1 MSKMTAVQVPR
12 AGADFEVV
20 ERDVPEP
27 ARGEVR
33 VKVEACGVCHS
44 DMFTKEGA
52 FPGIEYPRVPGHEVV
67 GRIDA
72 LGEGVQ
78 GWRAGERVGVGWHGS
93 HCGYCRNCRRGDF
106 TTCENLRISGISFDG
121 GYAEYMVADQTGLV
135 RLPEAVQA
143 AESAPLLCAGVTT
156 YNALR
161 HSGARPGDVVA
172 VQGVG
177 GLGHLGVQFA
187 HRMGLRTVAVSS
199 GPHKRDLATE
209 LGADQYI
216 DASQEDPV
224 KALQALGGAQ
234 AILATAPN
242 AEAMSQL
249 IDGLGPNGCMMIV
262 GATPEPVQ
270 VAPTQIIGAR
280 KSIQGF
286 ACGHATDSED
296 TVNFSVLADVRAH
309 VETYPLREAGRAY
322 ERMMSNE
329 ARFRSVLVME

>member
-20 ERDVPEP
+20 ECDIPEP
-27 ARGEVR
+27 QAGQVR

-72 LGEGVQ
+72 IGDGVK
-78 GWRAGERVGVGWHGS
+78 GWRSGERVGVGWHGA
-93 HCGYCRNCRRGDF
+93 HCGYCRSCRRGDF
-106 TTCENLRISGISFDG
+106 TTCENLLISGISFDG
-121 GYAEYMVADQTGLV
+121 GYAEYMVVDQTGLV
-135 RLPEAVQA
+135 GLPEDVDS
-143 AESAPLLCAGVTT
+143 AEAAPLLCAGVTT

-187 HRMGLRTVAVSS
+187 HRMGLRTAAISS
-199 GPHKRDLATE
+199 GPDKYELAME
-209 LGADQYI
+209 LGAQEYI
-216 DASQEDPV
+216 DASRDDPAQ
-224 KALQALGGAQ
+224 ALQNLGGAQ

-242 AEAMSQL
+242 ADAMSQL
-249 IDGLGPNGCMMIV
+249 IDGLAPNGRMMIV
-262 GATPEPVQ
+262 GATPDAVR
-270 VAPTQIIGAR
+270 VAPTQLIGGR

-296 TVNFSVLADVRAH
+296 TVNFSVLTEVHAR
-309 VETYPLREAGRAY
+309 VETYPLREASRAY
-322 ERMMSNE
+322 ESMLTNQ

>member
-93 HCGYCRNCRRGDF
+93 HCGYCRNCRGGDF